1 MDIDLRPLIVIA
13 PIALVIVWAT
23 FNMVKAVIKGEAK
36 LFGDR
41 GNNPFQ

>member
-1 MDIDLRPLIVIA
+1 MDMDLRPLIVIA
-13 PIALVIVWAT
+13 PIAVVIAWAA
-23 FNMVKAVIKGEAK
+23 FNMIKAMIKGEAK